1 MGMMLF
7 GMFSC
12 LGRKKKKTSN
22 MTPNHDRRHPQPER
36 RPNNTKSKS
45 PLVNLPPE
53 LRQRILFF
61 LVSDEQLLYSVPL
74 AIEFCHQDKTYT
86 GPPKRQ
92 KRIFLNFTYM
102 TMRELIF
109 PDMSDVHSVFAEDME
124 WVKKG
129 WVARARN
136 LYTADEVQREF
147 ASKYVDFRAC
157 IRLLNVRPVE
167 KAIGGPSLL
176 RLGRRCRV
184 KGHYITFSYVGDT
197 QKYTLQAFCGADWW
211 QRDREPA
218 SFQQVQT
225 IAHNFCIDQKRGEVI
240 PHVYGKF
247 DWKPEFMFSW
257 GNPPPGRKRR
267 WIEGCRHFLG
277 TLVWRR

>member
-1 MGMMLF
+1 MMLF

-22 MTPNHDRRHPQPER
+22 MTPNHHRRNPQPER
-36 RPNNTKSKS
+36 RPNNTRSKS

-109 PDMSDVHSVFAEDME
+109 PDMSDVHSVLAEDME

-147 ASKYVDFRAC
+147 ASKYVDFRAWFVLSQPFEASPNSLFQYPF
-157 IRLLNVRPVE
+157 IKRQTGRESNRWTKFIAARPSMPCQRPLHHLFLRGRHAKIYTAGVLWSWYVIHHSSIC
-167 KAIGGPSLL
+167 KPS
-176 RLGRRCRV
+176 
-184 KGHYITFSYVGDT
+184 
-197 QKYTLQAFCGADWW
+197 
-211 QRDREPA
+211 
-218 SFQQVQT
+218 
-225 IAHNFCIDQKRGEVI
+225 
-240 PHVYGKF
+240 
-247 DWKPEFMFSW
+247 
-257 GNPPPGRKRR
+257 
-267 WIEGCRHFLG
+267 
-277 TLVWRR
+277 